1 LPVSE
6 DTLRL
11 VQEGLLEVVSGERGT
26 GRRIR
31 VNDFH
36 ISGKTGTSQVISR
49 KDNDDMP
56 EDQVPA
62 HLRAHAWF
70 VAYAPSEAARI
81 VVSVVVE
88 HGEHGSGAA
97 APIAKELIKT
107 YLRGSNST
115 SRIVAQ
121 KAVFEDQ

>member
-1 LPVSE
+1 
-6 DTLRL
+6 
-11 VQEGLLEVVSGERGT
+11 
-26 GRRIR
+26 
-31 VNDFH
+31 
-36 ISGKTGTSQVISR
+36 
-49 KDNDDMP
+49 MP

-70 VAYAPSEAARI
+70 VAYAPSEAAQI

-107 YLRGSNST
+107 YLRGSNSA
-115 SRIVAQ
+115 SRIVAR
-121 KAVFEDQ
+121 KAGSGEQPVSDNQ